1 MPLRK
6 KVTKNSSGSYLIS
19 LPKQWIDNIIRTNGK
34 EVKEVLIEVDGSLT
48 IRPVLEEEEEDKA
61 NG

>member
-19 LPKQWIDNIIRTNGK
+19 LPKQWIDNIVKTEGK
-34 EVKEVLIEVDGSLT
+34 EVKEVLIEVDGSLV
-48 IRPVLEEEEEDKA
+48 IRPVLEAEA
-61 NG
+61 H

>member
-6 KVTKNSSGSYLIS
+6 RITKNSSGSYLIS
-19 LPKQWIDNIIRTNGK
+19 LPKQWIDDIIKANGK

-48 IRPVLEEEEEDKA
+48 IKPVLEEEDKT